1 MKKIG
6 FIGAGNMGGAI
17 ITAACKQLDPQE
29 VVIYDLDAKKAG
41 ALSAETGCVVGHA
54 YADVIC
60 DVETVMLCVK
70 PQFLEGV
77 LNDVMPLF
85 KAEYDKGRRQVVG
98 SIVAAYELDVLTK
111 RFGDSGM
118 EMPVIRLMPNTPVTI
133 GQGVILFA
141 NNGFAA
147 DSDVEQM
154 MEQFQKG
161 GLCKHTSERTLS
173 VACPVFSCSPA
184 FVYMFIEAMADGGV
198 QIGLFRD
205 QAIELA
211 AQAVLG
217 SAAMVLQSGK
227 HPAQLKD
234 AVCSPGGI
242 TIVGVSELEKHG
254 FRDAAIQAVV
264 KAFERQEEMSK

>member
-17 ITAACKQLDPQE
+17 ITAACKQIPPQDI
-29 VVIYDLDAKKAG
+29 VIYDVDAKKAE
-41 ALSAETGCVVGHA
+41 ALSAETGCMVGHS
-54 YADVIC
+54 YADVIH

-77 LNDVMPLF
+77 LKDVLPLF
-85 KAEYDKGRRQVVG
+85 KAEYDQGKRQVVG
-98 SIVAAYELDVLTK
+98 SIVAAYELNVLTE
-111 RFGDSGM
+111 FFSNAGM
-118 EMPVIRLMPNTPVTI
+118 NMPIIRLMPNTPVMI
-133 GQGVILFA
+133 GQGIILFA
-141 NNGFAA
+141 NNEYAVE
-147 DSDVEQM
+147 DDVDRM
-154 MEQFQKG
+154 MEQFRMG

-173 VACPVFSCSPA
+173 IACPLFSCSPA
-184 FVYMFIEAMADGGV
+184 FAYMFIEAMADGGV

-242 TIVGVSELEKHG
+242 TIVGVTELEKHG

-264 KAFERQEEMSK
+264 KAFERQEEMSR

>member
-1 MKKIG
+1 MKKLG

-17 ITAACKQLDPQE
+17 ITAACKQLRPED
-29 VVIYDLDAKKAG
+29 VVIYDIDEKKTEV
-41 ALSAETGCVVGHA
+41 LSTATGCVAGHS
-54 YADVIC
+54 YSDVILG
-60 DVETVMLCVK
+60 VETVMLCVK
-70 PQFLEGV
+70 PQFLDGV
-77 LNDVMPLF
+77 LAEVLPLF
-85 KAEYDKGRRQVVG
+85 KAEYDRGQRQVVG
-98 SIVAAYELDVLTK
+98 SIVAAYELDALTK
-111 RFGDSGM
+111 IFSNAGM
-118 EMPVIRLMPNTPVTI
+118 DMPIIRLMPNTPVMI

-141 NNGFAA
+141 SNELAVQA
-147 DSDVEQM
+147 DVERM

-161 GLCKHTSERTLS
+161 GLCRYTSERTLS
-173 VACPVFSCSPA
+173 IACPVFSCSPA

-217 SAAMVLQSGK
+217 SAAMVLKSGK

-242 TIVGVSELEKHG
+242 TIVGVTELEKHG

-264 KAFERQEEMSK
+264 KAFERQEEMAK